1 MEHFVATDFI
11 PIPQPNH
18 NLPVTCKHKN
28 LPSFAEKTMDIFL
41 YVFAALFSVINPLG
55 TVPVFV
61 GLTSDDS
68 IRERNTTSFL
78 TSVNVIVILLISFF
92 AGIYLL
98 AFFGISLN
106 ALRIAGGM
114 IIATS
119 GFALLTGTFSKHKGM
134 KNKRVQKDLD
144 SREKFSLT
152 PLAIPMLAGPG
163 SISLLITFNQEYQRW
178 NEMLYVVLAVFAV
191 GLATFIILRSAQ
203 YITKFL
209 GASGINA
216 ISRIVGFIVISIGV
230 EYISSAVISIL
241 KI

>member
-1 MEHFVATDFI
+1 MA
-11 PIPQPNH
+11 
-18 NLPVTCKHKN
+18 
-28 LPSFAEKTMDIFL
+28 IFL

-61 GLTSDDS
+61 GLTSDES
-68 IRERNTTSFL
+68 TQERNRTSLLTT
-78 TSVNVIVILLISFF
+78 VNVIAILIISFF
-92 AGIYLL
+92 AGTYLL

-114 IIATS
+114 IIVTS

-144 SREKFSLT
+144 NREKFSLT

-163 SISLLITFNQEYQRW
+163 SISLLITFNQEYQQW
-178 NEMLYVVLAVFAV
+178 NEMLYVVLAVLAV
-191 GLATFIILRSAQ
+191 GLATFIILRSSH
-203 YITKFL
+203 YISKIL

-216 ISRIVGFIVISIGV
+216 ISRIVGFIVISIGI
-230 EYISSAVISIL
+230 EYISTAVISIL
-241 KI
+241 QTINL

>member
-1 MEHFVATDFI
+1 MINFKS
-11 PIPQPNH
+11 PNK
-18 NLPVTCKHKN
+18 T
-28 LPSFAEKTMDIFL
+28 SFAEKTMAIFL

-61 GLTSDDS
+61 GLTSDE
-68 IRERNTTSFL
+68 RTQERNRTSLLTT
-78 TSVNVIVILLISFF
+78 VNVIAILIISFF
-92 AGIYLL
+92 AGTYLL

-114 IIATS
+114 IIVTS

-144 SREKFSLT
+144 KREKFSLT

-163 SISLLITFNQEYQRW
+163 SISLLITFNQEYQKW
-178 NEMLYVVLAVFAV
+178 NEMLYVVLAVLAV
-191 GLATFIILRSAQ
+191 GLATFIILRSSH
-203 YITKFL
+203 YISKIL

-241 KI
+241 QTIDL